1 MPSHDVVIIGG
12 GPTGLAAAR
21 RLAERGIEDVVVL
34 EREAEAGGIP
44 RHCGH
49 LGFGW
54 QSHRRLWSG
63 PRFAAQLRRDTAG
76 IDLHTGTTVLE
87 LGRGGALRIRNANGL
102 GEIKGRAVLIATGT
116 RETPRAARLIG
127 GTRPQGVM
135 TTGALQQFVYLQHL
149 KPFARPVIVGSEWV
163 SFSALFTCRHLG
175 IKPVAIIEENAR
187 TTAPRG
193 SGLVARFFFGVPVLT
208 GTRLTAIEGGAQV
221 EAIGIEGRGRR
232 ERIACDG
239 VIFTGRFR
247 PESALYAAGA
257 IASRDHAPIIDGQ
270 FRCSDPAYFAAG
282 NVLLPLKSSGACW
295 RQGIAAADAI
305 AGSLR

>member
-1 MPSHDVVIIGG
+1 MQTHDVVIVGG
-12 GPTGLAAAR
+12 GPAGLAAAR
-21 RLAERGIEDVVVL
+21 RLARRGVSDVVVL
-34 EREAEAGGIP
+34 EREAEPGGIP

-63 PRFAAQLRRDTAG
+63 PRFAAELRRDAAPL
-76 IDLHTGTTVLE
+76 DVRTGTTVLE
-87 LGRGGALRIRNANGL
+87 LGKGGVLRIRDAKGP
-102 GEIKGRAVLIATGT
+102 GWIKGRAVLIATGA

-127 GTRPQGVM
+127 GTRPQGVT
-135 TTGALQQFVYLQHL
+135 TTGALQQCVYLRGL
-149 KPFARPVIVGSEWV
+149 KPFARPVIAGSEWV
-163 SFSALFTCRHLG
+163 SFSALLTCRHLG
-175 IKPVAIIEENAR
+175 IRPVAIIEENFR

-193 SGLVARFFFGVPVLT
+193 MGLVARLAFGVPVLT
-208 GTRLTAIEGGAQV
+208 GTRLTAIEGSRQV
-221 EAIGIEGRGRR
+221 EAVGVERRGRH

-239 VIFTGRFR
+239 VIFTGQFR

-257 IASRDHAPIIDGQ
+257 IESRGQAPVIDGQ

-295 RQGIAAADAI
+295 QQGVAVADAI